1 MLESSMSVQEIS
13 LQSGD
18 YKAAL
23 DIRERVLRKPLGMT
37 FTDQDLAEDQNDI
50 HFVIKDAGVVAG
62 TVVMKPM
69 SDGNWRLR
77 QLAVEPK
84 YQGQNIGGFLTRHC
98 EGYARS
104 KGAKKI
110 VLHSRLNVVKFYQA
124 MNYITI
130 GEEFYEVGIPHFK
143 MEKTL

>member
-1 MLESSMSVQEIS
+1 MIESSMSIQEVS
-13 LQSGD
+13 PQSSD

-37 FTDQDLAEDQNDI
+37 FSDQDIAEDQADV
-50 HFVIKDAGVVAG
+50 HFVIKDAGTVAG
-62 TVVMKPM
+62 TVVMKPTN
-69 SDGNWRLR
+69 DGNWRLR

-98 EGYARS
+98 EGFARS
-104 KGAKKI
+104 KGAQKI

-124 MNYITI
+124 MGYITVS
-130 GEEFYEVGIPHFK
+130 EEFYEVGIPHFK